1 MALPQLKE
9 EPIFG
14 RISILRP
21 FFGHFHI
28 IENAKSKIFLG
39 YGLYKCISEEK
50 IVKKKLQKKW
60 HVITKYPLARIFRI
74 FDWL

>member
-14 RISILRP
+14 RISTLRP

-28 IENAKSKIFLG
+28 IKSAKSKIFLG
-39 YGLYKCISEEK
+39 YGLYKYISEEK
-50 IVKKKLQKKW
+50 IVKKKL
-60 HVITKYPLARIFRI
+60 
-74 FDWL
+74 